1 MQTEAPPFPDVLLN
15 KPGTKNIHIST
26 SVFCWPVSRKW
37 KKGIFFLLP
46 NNRLRRNVKRSKI
59 NSHTGANGIPSK
71 HRLQTGGG
79 GYCCL
84 ITKEEVN
91 KTFGLNSV
99 IRRMLQD
106 SKNNNKHN
114 LYIHVFYFNLL
125 TNIGVRYLCLWKI
138 AITFFILK
146 D

>member
-1 MQTEAPPFPDVLLN
+1 MCRP
-15 KPGTKNIHIST
+15 KPHHFRMSSST
-26 SVFCWPVSRKW
+26 IPIQRIYTFQQVYFVDRFRENERKV
-37 KKGIFFLLP
+37 FFLLL

-71 HRLQTGGG
+71 HRLQTGGR

-114 LYIHVFYFNLL
+114 LYIHAFYFGLL
-125 TNIGVRYLCLWKI
+125 TNIGDGICVYEKWRLHFL
-138 AITFFILK
+138 F
-146 D
+146 